1 MFCYERLV
9 QTSIRGPNLKP
20 RNMPRPQKQ
29 TLEQKKQKKQ
39 QKKQQDDAQK
49 RLRKGAGADVSDLL
63 VKARGDDAGTL
74 QYQRLS
80 SGIEVV
86 ESTLRGTF
94 SALQKALVED
104 VTDDDHINVL
114 KAAAQSMIRNKSC
127 REDANANYVL
137 KSMVKYCTDALVAFK
152 GGEPVGFALLDKESK
167 KDDGETDVLMLC
179 ASEEKGK
186 GAGKALMNLVIKAA
200 RAQRRLLTLTALP
213 NVLGYYY
220 KLGFRF
226 GRNCTDHVVLD
237 NERLVLNR
245 LELGEN
251 GKDDLRPIAA
261 LIVELQLKGLQHD
274 EKAACTKQ
282 GLTCDELV
290 AAGCHEDGYYM
301 HFCPPPAHAP
311 APAARPPSP
320 DAQALSPAAQ
330 APALASRARSRPK
343 SKRARAGQKA
353 PRQKQVSKKR
363 LLETREED
371 SQGLYYRR
379 RTKDKETGH
388 VTTEDFSWAQLQNE
402 DETRRRRVEAAKGR
416 RRPLTH
422 AEKTA
427 RKDDREKAAGKCH
440 SKSEVYRLGKN
451 DTSYRVCTGNPKLG
465 NYKRLT
471 YQELE
476 EGLDTWGE
484 CKSRSFLDQ
493 NPEDETARLCTGNP
507 DYGNYQRLTKEQVDR
522 LENEYGYC
530 AKKSDVRKSK
540 PDSNMRYCFRDKDT
554 HKQVRLN
561 SEQLAA
567 YEASANDRPREHRER
582 ANGAVRRAAR
592 RQ

>member
-20 RNMPRPQKQ
+20 RNMPRPKKQ
-29 TLEQKKQKKQ
+29 TLEQKK

-63 VKARGDDAGTL
+63 VKARADDAGTL
-74 QYQRLS
+74 QYQLLG

-94 SALQKALVED
+94 SELQKALLKD
-104 VTDDDHINVL
+104 VTDNDHINVL

-127 REDANANYVL
+127 REDGNANYVL

-152 GGEPVGFALLDKESK
+152 GGKPVGFALLDKESR
-167 KDDGETDVLMLC
+167 KDDRETDVLMLC
-179 ASEEKGK
+179 ASEEEGR

-200 RAQRRLLTLTALP
+200 RAEQRLLTLTALP

-274 EKAACTKQ
+274 KKAACTKQ
-282 GLTCDELV
+282 GLTFDELV

-379 RTKDKETGH
+379 RTKDKDTGQ
-388 VTTEDFSWAQLQNE
+388 VTTKHFSWAQLQDE
-402 DETRRRRVEAAKGR
+402 DETRRRRAEVAKAR
-416 RRPLTH
+416 RRPLSK

-427 RKDDREKAAGKCH
+427 RKEAREKDVGKCY
-440 SKSEVYRLGKN
+440 SKKYVMENANTPRF
-451 DTSYRVCTGNPKLG
+451 RVCTGNPKLG
-465 NYKRLT
+465 NHKRLT
-471 YQELE
+471 REDLE
-476 EGLDTWGE
+476 ELDDARGQ
-484 CKSRSFLDQ
+484 CKSRTFLDQ
-493 NPEDETARLCTGNP
+493 HPEDETARLCTGNP
-507 DYGNYQRLTKEQVDR
+507 IYGNYERLTKEQVDR
-522 LENEYGYC
+522 RENDYGHC

-540 PDSNMRYCFRDKDT
+540 PGSNLRYCFRDQDT
-554 HKQVRLN
+554 HKPMRLN
-561 SEQLAA
+561 REQLAA
-567 YEASANDRPREHRER
+567 YEASANDRPQEHRER